1 MGHRDRLRERELG
14 YALQALGLGPYPDVK
29 YGDLM
34 AYYDVDGSGSIDLA
48 EFTDMVWHEVKVKDE
63 TAPKRSYVREGQW
76 QFV

>member
-1 MGHRDRLRERELG
+1 MRERELG